1 VPGNWCPSRTETPAV
16 KFRFGLSGRSGSS
29 VIPHTPAPSPTAG
42 SVQMQMSLTETVLD
56 TKLLSPPEYV
66 NPHDA
71 IGIRGVDIV
80 TCVNRSPSLSTSAVA
95 RSAHSATRHGP
106 ASSNSDTVRQK
117 PTFLMPFAG
126 ISPTGSVTA
135 PIAAV
140 EPFFGQDR
148 MSMLI
153 WRLKQYGLQE
163 RVDYEE
169 SLRMGFSANAW
180 TSD

>member
-1 VPGNWCPSRTETPAV
+1 
-16 KFRFGLSGRSGSS
+16 
-29 VIPHTPAPSPTAG
+29 
-42 SVQMQMSLTETVLD
+42 
-56 TKLLSPPEYV
+56 
-66 NPHDA
+66 
-71 IGIRGVDIV
+71 
-80 TCVNRSPSLSTSAVA
+80 
-95 RSAHSATRHGP
+95 
-106 ASSNSDTVRQK
+106 
-117 PTFLMPFAG
+117 MPFAG